1 MICDTMESVEILRK
15 EIEILKDKSEELN
28 TCDGTLEKLQDEIG
42 ALIEELEEI
51 NQFIDVKLRYLK
63 VCQDLA
69 E

>member
-1 MICDTMESVEILRK
+1 MESVEILRK
-15 EIEILKDKSEELN
+15 EIEILKDKSDDLN

-51 NQFIDVKLRYLK
+51 NQYIDIKLRYLK
-63 VCQDLA
+63 ACHDLS